1 MKKSSRIY
9 PEHEPHCYAVKV
21 CGIPCHA
28 LVTDYHEGWDG
39 NYWEPPEYAEVEFE
53 LYDRKGYRAG
63 WLEAKMSDDERVDLE
78 VHLIKLIE
86 S

>member
-1 MKKSSRIY
+1 MPKYSRIY
-9 PEHEPHCYAVKV
+9 PDSERQCYPVKV
-21 CGIPCHA
+21 RGIPCYA
-28 LVTDYHEGWDG
+28 LVTSYHEGWDG
-39 NYWEPPEYAEVEFE
+39 SYWEPPEPAEVEFDI
-53 LYDRKGYRAG
+53 YDRKGYRAG